1 LSYEHLLEVRDIDVL
16 GESNWTWVKSDKGAF
31 GNANDGPM
39 RDWIQGHSTK
49 YFEHVRKFDTI
60 VTAGANCGMYV
71 RFYAK
76 MFKHVYAFEPNPLS
90 FHCMVMNNQYDN
102 VVKLNAALGGSP
114 GLVDLNRSDTSN
126 IGTHSIKKEPGE
138 LKIPTITIDSL
149 ALESCDLIQLDVEG
163 FESNVIEGA
172 MHTIMKFK
180 PVIVAESFSSSE
192 AIELMKNLNY
202 EFVGSS
208 FSDTIYRQVNM

>member
-1 LSYEHLLEVRDIDVL
+1 
-16 GESNWTWVKSDKGAF
+16 
-31 GNANDGPM
+31 
-39 RDWIQGHSTK
+39 
-49 YFEHVRKFDTI
+49 
-60 VTAGANCGMYV
+60 
-71 RFYAK
+71 
-76 MFKHVYAFEPNPLS
+76 
-90 FHCMVMNNQYDN
+90 MVMNNQYDN

-114 GLVDLNRSDTSN
+114 GLVDLNRSDASN

-172 MHTIMKFK
+172 MHTIMRFK
-180 PVIVAESFSSSE
+180 PIIVAESFSGAD

-202 EFVGSS
+202 QHVGTS
-208 FSDTIYRQVNM
+208 FSDSIYKPIE